1 MRIHTS
7 PSIQITEVDKSQYSP
22 SMAGTKVYIQGFT
35 SKGEVYKP
43 IDITSRTAFTTIYGE
58 PTTEAERYAYA
69 CVCEVLN
76 NNGKVCFARLP
87 YDNES
92 FEQMIAY
99 KYKVNSLTGDLSA
112 TKWNAIA
119 KVDDE
124 IQQYCTI
131 NAYEHPYLIS
141 LSSVEE
147 YRTDEAK
154 VKADHFVIV
163 DTTGSTLG
171 KITEDYRKGI
181 ERELIGIVPV
191 VTTAANALLA
201 QTMITV
207 GNNEV
212 SAYESIAAKQLGTI
226 KDKDGNYRNLLESDL
241 NGLINTANFYYEQT
255 NSFDVKGITLQWVN
269 EEVDFGNTIG
279 TWFAACREFI
289 AEHKYGYTLDNL
301 DNMREFYNFLIDEE
315 NPDWKKA
322 EISDTVGEL
331 RLSCEAMIESIAT
344 TSAWYGVDDVG
355 NLSSLDTM
363 KDGNGDTIQPNT
375 FDQLKQVYVELTS
388 SGTPEFACK
397 KSFINPTSVKIGLND
412 ENILTG
418 QAQVTVAT
426 RFASDGEGE
435 WHGKNGDDSLPATMC
450 QDANGFFASIQ
461 PGSDGDG
468 LDPEHLKD
476 IGVVVFKTYLDPA
489 VGNKVSYEPV
499 EAFCGSLYKDDKDPN
514 TGVSK
519 FIDTIVNTQSEYI
532 NFFSNCFS
540 KTKEKKDYLEKLDI
554 LIAEPSFGASLG
566 FFEYMTK
573 KYISVNKS
581 ILDGMN
587 KAQSKVTDINAR
599 DIDIVPDAGLAN
611 IASYLKALYGDKG
624 EYDLTV
630 TDDLGNSML
639 GLWKCKDPTSPA
651 VKMWRTVEQKL
662 DNFCK
667 NVRKD
672 CMFIADG
679 LRPLVLQGQK
689 KIIRDSKPANTLD
702 KDVLPYLKCIAG
714 LNTSYGAGYMDWFE
728 QADDYSGD
736 FFWCPPSIK
745 ACGVYVN
752 TDVNY
757 NYWDAPAGL
766 NRGIIACTDV
776 SFSPTAFQADLIY
789 DKCWNYAI
797 NYPNDGIVLEGQKT
811 LQTKPS
817 ALDRVNVRRLM
828 LRLERAVGQ
837 SARWFLYEGNTAY
850 TRQRLIDA
858 IDPYFRQAKV
868 GGGLYDYK
876 LICDDSV
883 NTPETIDANELHL
896 KCLIKPTKTI
906 EYILVTFTVGS
917 TGASWEEML

>member
-171 KITEDYRKGI
+171 KITEDSRKGI
-181 ERELIGIVPV
+181 DRELIGIVPV

-255 NSFDVKGITLQWVN
+255 NSFDAKGITLQWVD

-279 TWFAACREFI
+279 TWFAACKEFI

-301 DNMREFYNFLIDEE
+301 DNMREFYNFLVDEE

-331 RLSCEAMIESIAT
+331 R
-344 TSAWYGVDDVG
+344 
-355 NLSSLDTM
+355 
-363 KDGNGDTIQPNT
+363 
-375 FDQLKQVYVELTS
+375 
-388 SGTPEFACK
+388 
-397 KSFINPTSVKIGLND
+397 
-412 ENILTG
+412 
-418 QAQVTVAT
+418 
-426 RFASDGEGE
+426 
-435 WHGKNGDDSLPATMC
+435 
-450 QDANGFFASIQ
+450 
-461 PGSDGDG
+461 
-468 LDPEHLKD
+468 
-476 IGVVVFKTYLDPA
+476 
-489 VGNKVSYEPV
+489 
-499 EAFCGSLYKDDKDPN
+499 
-514 TGVSK
+514 
-519 FIDTIVNTQSEYI
+519 
-532 NFFSNCFS
+532 
-540 KTKEKKDYLEKLDI
+540 
-554 LIAEPSFGASLG
+554 
-566 FFEYMTK
+566 
-573 KYISVNKS
+573 
-581 ILDGMN
+581 
-587 KAQSKVTDINAR
+587 
-599 DIDIVPDAGLAN
+599 
-611 IASYLKALYGDKG
+611 
-624 EYDLTV
+624 
-630 TDDLGNSML
+630 
-639 GLWKCKDPTSPA
+639 
-651 VKMWRTVEQKL
+651 
-662 DNFCK
+662 
-667 NVRKD
+667 
-672 CMFIADG
+672 
-679 LRPLVLQGQK
+679 
-689 KIIRDSKPANTLD
+689 
-702 KDVLPYLKCIAG
+702 
-714 LNTSYGAGYMDWFE
+714 
-728 QADDYSGD
+728 
-736 FFWCPPSIK
+736 
-745 ACGVYVN
+745 
-752 TDVNY
+752 
-757 NYWDAPAGL
+757 
-766 NRGIIACTDV
+766 
-776 SFSPTAFQADLIY
+776 
-789 DKCWNYAI
+789 
-797 NYPNDGIVLEGQKT
+797 
-811 LQTKPS
+811 
-817 ALDRVNVRRLM
+817 
-828 LRLERAVGQ
+828 
-837 SARWFLYEGNTAY
+837 
-850 TRQRLIDA
+850 
-858 IDPYFRQAKV
+858 
-868 GGGLYDYK
+868 
-876 LICDDSV
+876 
-883 NTPETIDANELHL
+883 
-896 KCLIKPTKTI
+896 
-906 EYILVTFTVGS
+906 
-917 TGASWEEML
+917 